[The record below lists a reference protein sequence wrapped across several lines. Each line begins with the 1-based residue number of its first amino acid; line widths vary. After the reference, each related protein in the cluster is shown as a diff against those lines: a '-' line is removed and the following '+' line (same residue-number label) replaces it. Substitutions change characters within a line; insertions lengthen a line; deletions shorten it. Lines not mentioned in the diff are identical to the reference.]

1 MSAPQDQRGDVVHE
15 SSGVAAPQAG
25 FVLIVVLWAVAIVTV
40 IALGFGRRAILDTR
54 AAAYSL
60 DYAQAMMLARGA
72 VERGMVEVR
81 NKLFLDALEKEPPA
95 GTRLDQP
102 WAKFTDLLQDDL
114 YFSTADRGAGDI
126 VAFQIEDAERYVNIN
141 LAPEEVLRNM
151 KAVNPSLMRKI
162 IQRRTK
168 ELTPGEGVTPFQAV
182 EELRYFDGVDDE
194 MWFGKDNEPGLVELL
209 STYGNGRVN
218 VNTAS
223 AAVLGSIPGFPAD
236 LAKRIPAY
244 CRGEDGK
251 AGTDDDRGFKNQLDL
266 ESKLGISGEALTA
279 IGQYCTF
286 ESSYFII
293 TGVATRQGGKV
304 RASCTAT
311 VLLDGN
317 NAIIIAWKEDILG
330 A

>member
-1 MSAPQDQRGDVVHE
+1 MITTAQNRLPVAPARR
-15 SSGVAAPQAG
+15 G

-40 IALGFGRRAILDTR
+40 IAIGFGRRAILDTR
-54 AAAYSL
+54 AATYSL

-72 VERGMVEVR
+72 VERGIVEVR
-81 NKLFLDALEKEPPA
+81 NKVFMDAIEKNPPA
-95 GTRLDQP
+95 GTHLGQP
-102 WAKFTDLLQDDL
+102 WAKFTNLLQDDL
-114 YFSTADRGAGDI
+114 YFSTKDRGEKDI

-141 LAPEEVLRNM
+141 LAPEELLRNM
-151 KAVNPSLMRKI
+151 KAISPSTMRKI
-162 IQRRTK
+162 IARRTK
-168 ELTPGEGVTPFQAV
+168 EINPGEGVTSFQAV
-182 EELRYFDGVDDE
+182 EELRYFDGVDEED
-194 MWFGKDNEPGLVELL
+194 WFGKDNEPGLVDLL
-209 STYGNGRVN
+209 SVAGNGRIN

-223 AAVLGSIPGFPAD
+223 AAVLRSVPGFPAD
-236 LAKRIPAY
+236 LANRITAY

-251 AGTDDDRGFKNQLDL
+251 VGTDDDRGFKSQDDL
-266 ESKLGISGEALTA
+266 QAKLGVSGESLTA

-311 VLLDGN
+311 VLVEGG
-317 NAIIIAWKEDILG
+317 NAIVIAWKEDVLG